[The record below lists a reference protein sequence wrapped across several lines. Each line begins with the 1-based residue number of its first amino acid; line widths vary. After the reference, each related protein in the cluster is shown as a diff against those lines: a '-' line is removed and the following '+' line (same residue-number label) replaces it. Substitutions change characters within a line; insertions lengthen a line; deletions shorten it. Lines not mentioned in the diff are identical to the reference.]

1 MIKLIISDFDG
12 TLVDTFEANLRAY
25 QQAFNEVNLS
35 LSTEEYRRCFG
46 FRFERFMSEMGI
58 TDEKTKKR
66 IRDNKKNYYPNYFNY
81 LKINTSLVELIS
93 TFHAKDGKTA
103 IASTARREN
112 LENALQHTKLHSLFD
127 LILAGEEVTHG
138 KPSPE
143 IYEIVMKKMGILP
156 KETLIFED
164 SEVGLQA
171 AKDSGAHFIK
181 ICI

>member
-25 QQAFNEVNLS
+25 QQTFNEVNLS
-35 LSTEEYRRCFG
+35 LSAEEYRRCFG

-58 TDEKTKKR
+58 TDEQTKKK
-66 IRDNKKNYYPNYFNY
+66 IRENKKNHYPNYFNY

-93 TFHAKDGKTA
+93 TFHANGGKTA
-103 IASTARREN
+103 IASTASREN
-112 LENALQHTKLHSLFD
+112 LENALQHTKLYSMFD
-127 LILAGEEVTHG
+127 LILAGEEVIHG

-143 IYEIVMKKMGILP
+143 IYEKVMKKMGILP